1 MGNENINF
9 ENQFTQK
16 IVDFIVDIGIEVKK
30 EIIEESTFLP
40 GILIDKGVLIIDEEK
55 LLYEGDILHEA
66 GHIATLE
73 PKKRIEVYN
82 DVSKIPG
89 DELVTLA
96 WSYAAATYLKIDP
109 EIVFHDKGYKGDS
122 RWLVEHFSTGGHM
135 GVPLLDWM
143 ELTTSQNRL
152 SDDKKVFPIMKKWLR
167 ED

>member
-1 MGNENINF
+1 MGNKNTNF

-16 IVDFIVDIGIEVKK
+16 IVDIGIEVKK

-40 GILIDKGVLIIDEEK
+40 AILIDKGELIIDEEK

-96 WSYAAATYLKIDP
+96 WPYAAATYLKIDP

-122 RWLVEHFSTGGHM
+122 RWLVEHFSTGGDM
-135 GVPLLDWM
+135 GSTPFRLDGAYNF
-143 ELTTSQNRL
+143 T
-152 SDDKKVFPIMKKWLR
+152 K
-167 ED
+167 